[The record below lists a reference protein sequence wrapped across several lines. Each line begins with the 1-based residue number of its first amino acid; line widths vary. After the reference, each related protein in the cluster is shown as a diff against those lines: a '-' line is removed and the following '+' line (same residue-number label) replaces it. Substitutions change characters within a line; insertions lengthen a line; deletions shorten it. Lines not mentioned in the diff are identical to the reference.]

1 MILPKDDNER
11 KKINIYSG
19 VIKYF
24 PKALCA
30 VAQCSARGSKQ
41 LHPDE
46 PMHWDRNK
54 SPNELDS
61 MMRHILDEDWDAV
74 AWRALANL
82 EKKLEEQDG
91 IQ

>member
-1 MILPKDDNER
+1 MMKNIIPKDDNER

-30 VAQCSARGSKQ
+30 VALRSSAGSKQ

-54 SPNELDS
+54 SKNELDS

-82 EKKLEEQDG
+82 EKKLEDES
-91 IQ
+91 